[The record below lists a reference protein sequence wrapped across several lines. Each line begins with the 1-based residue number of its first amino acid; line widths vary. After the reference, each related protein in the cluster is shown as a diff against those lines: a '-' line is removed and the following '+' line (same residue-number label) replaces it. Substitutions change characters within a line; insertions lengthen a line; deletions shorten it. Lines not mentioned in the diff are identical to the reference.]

1 MHGIWVFLYILST
14 LKNKSEGNTHQHHVK
29 HMNEFRLA
37 CVTINIDTNHPY
49 LVVISCTLVAVVAI
63 KIQNIFHYLKIM
75 F

>member
-14 LKNKSEGNTHQHHVK
+14 LKNKSEGNTHQ

>member
-1 MHGIWVFLYILST
+1 MGIFIHFINIE
-14 LKNKSEGNTHQHHVK
+14 NKSKGSTHQ
-29 HMNEFRLA
+29 HMNEFHLA
-37 CVTINIDTNHPY
+37 SAAIRIDTNHPH